1 MWDQHDHRLFE
12 GMERFFRT
20 NYLGNFVVNW
30 IPSLDSVEVMLK
42 RVAKVANGGCGFGSS
57 TIIMAKAYPT
67 SIFIGFD
74 YHKPSILTA
83 RKRAKEAGPRNVTFV
98 AATSTNYPG
107 KKYDFVAH
115 FDCLHDVRTKWY
127 LDGCRTVRQ

>member
-1 MWDQHDHRLFE
+1 
-12 GMERFFRT
+12 
-20 NYLGNFVVNW
+20 
-30 IPSLDSVEVMLK
+30 
-42 RVAKVANGGCGFGSS
+42 
-57 TIIMAKAYPT
+57 MAKAYPT
-67 SIFIGFD
+67 SIFTGFD

-115 FDCLHDVRTKWY
+115 FDCLHDVRTEWC